1 MRPIRQ
7 FLSALAGAVVLAFVL
22 MGAAGPDRA
31 DGPHPVDGSFPFTVT
46 AGAAGPTAT
55 AAVPT
60 MGTPQ
65 PGTTVAPE
73 NAPSSAEPFP
83 WSLVIFVGTAVGI
96 LVALGLMAKRR
107 LDPDDGAAGPDNG
120 GAEPGSGSPGH

>member
-1 MRPIRQ
+1 
-7 FLSALAGAVVLAFVL
+7 
-22 MGAAGPDRA
+22 
-31 DGPHPVDGSFPFTVT
+31 
-46 AGAAGPTAT
+46 
-55 AAVPT
+55 

-65 PGTTVAPE
+65 PGTTVPPE

-120 GAEPGSGSPGH
+120 GPEPGNESPGH